1 MNLQSR
7 KLLDRSFTAFSGIS
21 IAFMAL
27 ALVILLG
34 PIIVKGLGAYFFT
47 STIEQRK
54 ANFQLFDRG
63 NREALQ
69 QETVQSNLARAPL
82 YVALEEFQREL
93 KAMFKTNP
101 TRAYALETDFRKF
114 NLLLQRL
121 LGPAPDRRTPALPR
135 DQYGATR
142 WDHAE
147 AQLKDLNFIAA
158 WDYSGGS
165 GVKVYSPRAR
175 LYAGTALEPVFR
187 KYLNNDY
194 AKKMLLPEFTFYYG
208 FVTDPSADAHFFG
221 GIWPEVLGTIYLTF
235 GAMLLAIPAGI
246 LAAVYLVEYAGD
258 TKLISLIRSCIS
270 TLAGVPSIVFGLFGL
285 ACFISDENSWLQ
297 ISRTPSVAAGCA
309 TLALLILPT
318 IIRASEEAI
327 RAIPLSYRE
336 ASMGLGA
343 TKWKTISSVILPA
356 SLPGI
361 LTGIVISMGRAAGE
375 TAPIIF
381 TAAVS
386 MGKPL
391 GLDKIFSEPTPA
403 LPWNI
408 YNLCTEHAAVEQI
421 RHVQYGMVFTLI
433 SIVILLNVSAIYLRA
448 RIANKLHG

>member
-7 KLLDRSFTAFSGIS
+7 KILDHSFTAFSGLS

-34 PIIVKGLGAYFFT
+34 PIIAKGVGAYVFKGT
-47 STIEQRK
+47 VEHRRM
-54 ANFQLFDRG
+54 QLELLERG
-63 NREALQ
+63 NPEDMARESAQ
-69 QETVQSNLARAPL
+69 VAQARKPL
-82 YVALEEFQREL
+82 YDAMKSFRAELKGMMNSDPQRAFKLEE
-93 KAMFKTNP
+93 
-101 TRAYALETDFRKF
+101 DFIEFGRLAQK
-114 NLLLQRL
+114 L
-121 LGPAPDRRTPALPR
+121 LGPAPGARVSPMPR
-135 DQYGATR
+135 DKFGQNR
-142 WDHAE
+142 WDQSLHVLFE
-147 AQLKDLNFIAA
+147 MNNVEE
-158 WDYSGGS
+158 WDYSGEGK
-165 GVKVYSPRAR
+165 GVKVHSPRSK
-175 LYAGTALEPVFR
+175 LYKGTALEPVFAS
-187 KYLNNDY
+187 YLTEDY
-194 AKKMLLPEFTFYYG
+194 ARKMLLPEWTFYYG
-208 FVTDPSADAHFFG
+208 FFTDTSFDAHLFG
-221 GIWPEVLGTIYLTF
+221 GIWAEVLGTVYLTF

-258 TKLISLIRSCIS
+258 THLIGFIRSCIS

-285 ACFISDENSWLQ
+285 ACFISADSWFQ

-318 IIRASEEAI
+318 IIRSSEEAI
-327 RAIPLSYRE
+327 RAIPISYRE

-356 SLPGI
+356 ALPGI

-386 MGKPL
+386 VGRPL
-391 GLDKIFSEPTPA
+391 GLHQIMSQPTPA

-408 YNLCTEHAAVEQI
+408 YNLCTEHEAVDEI
-421 RHVQYGMVFTLI
+421 RHVQFGMVFTLI
-433 SIVILLNVSAIYLRA
+433 AIVLVLNISAIYLRA
-448 RIANKLHG
+448 RISKRLRG

>member
-7 KLLDRSFTAFSGIS
+7 KLLDRSFTAFSGLS
-21 IAFMAL
+21 ILFMAL

-34 PIIVKGLGAYFFT
+34 PIIAKGVSAYFFT
-47 STIEQRK
+47 GTIEHRK
-54 ANFQLFDRG
+54 VTLKLFERG
-63 NREALQ
+63 DAEALEAESRQ
-69 QETVQSNLARAPL
+69 AAQARAPL
-82 YVALEEFQREL
+82 YDAMTRFQGEL
-93 KAMFKTNP
+93 KAMLKSNP
-101 TRAYALETDFRKF
+101 TRGFALEEDYKQFKESIH
-114 NLLLQRL
+114 RL
-121 LGPAPDRRTPALPR
+121 LGVAPGERTPAMLR
-135 DQYGATR
+135 DQFGETR
-142 WDHAE
+142 WDQATEVLE
-147 AQLKDLNFIAA
+147 ATTHITK
-158 WDYSGGS
+158 WDYSGGF
-165 GVKVYSPRAR
+165 GVKVYSKRSE
-175 LYAGTALEPVFR
+175 LYKGTALEPVFDQ
-187 KYLNNDY
+187 YLSQAY
-194 AKKMLLPEFTFYYG
+194 AEKMLLPQFTFYYG
-208 FVTDPSADAHFFG
+208 FLTDASADAHFFG

-235 GAMLLAIPAGI
+235 GAMLLAIPCGI
-246 LAAVYLVEYAGD
+246 LAAIYLVEYAGD

-285 ACFISDENSWLQ
+285 ACFIADENSWFR
-297 ISRTPSVAAGCA
+297 ISSTPSVAAGCA

-327 RAIPLSYRE
+327 RAIPISYRE

-356 SLPGI
+356 ALPGV

-386 MGKPL
+386 VGKPL
-391 GLDKIFSEPTPA
+391 GLDKLFTEPTPA

-408 YNLCTEHAAVEQI
+408 YNLCTEHAAVDQI

-433 SIVILLNVSAIYLRA
+433 AIVLMLNLSAIYLRA
-448 RIANKLHG
+448 RIAHKLHG

>member
-7 KLLDRSFTAFSGIS
+7 KLLDRSFTAFSGLS

-34 PIIVKGLGAYFFT
+34 PIIYQGLSAYFFT
-47 STIEQRK
+47 GTIEHRK
-54 ANFQLFDRG
+54 VSLTLFERG
-63 NREALQ
+63 NKDAIEKESALASQ
-69 QETVQSNLARAPL
+69 ARAPL
-82 YVALEEFQREL
+82 YAAMSQFKGEL
-93 KAMFKTNP
+93 KAMMKSDPGRAFALEEDYGHFKTMVH
-101 TRAYALETDFRKF
+101 
-114 NLLLQRL
+114 RL
-121 LGPAPDRRTPALPR
+121 LGPAPGERTPAMMR
-135 DQYGATR
+135 DQYGITR
-142 WDHAE
+142 WDQ
-147 AQLKDLNFIAA
+147 AQLVLHDMTNVTK
-158 WDYSGGS
+158 WDYTGGL
-165 GVKVYSPRAR
+165 GVKVFSPRAD
-175 LYAGTALEPVFR
+175 LYKGTALEPVFSN
-187 KYLNNDY
+187 YLSSSY
-194 AKKMLLPEFTFYYG
+194 AEKMLLPEFTFYYG
-208 FVTDPSADAHFFG
+208 FLTDTSSDAHFFG

-285 ACFISDENSWLQ
+285 ACFISDGDSWFQ

-356 SLPGI
+356 ALPGI

-386 MGKPL
+386 VGKPL

-408 YNLCTEHAAVEQI
+408 YNLCTEHAAVDQI

-433 SIVILLNVSAIYLRA
+433 AIVLLLNLSAIYLRA